1 MFEELSERDEVFKIY
16 PNEKEAGR
24 RGDFNFYHLGG
35 EYLGAGRMRRVG
47 KDEASGILLA
57 YDAKGEVVF
66 RGGLD
71 YYRGAASFGQ
81 ASGSFQR
88 AREHRGHQIGKK
100 MAVAGLD
107 ILKSFLDQEQL
118 PLEKIGLV
126 TKPGSSMAKI
136 AEFIGM
142 IREPGSYR
150 CVMTGLPDIEK
161 MMLELGIEKL

>member
-1 MFEELSERDEVFKIY
+1 MEELSEKDEVFKIY

-24 RGDFNFYHLGG
+24 RRDFTLYHLGG
-35 EYLGAGRMRRVG
+35 EYLGAGKLVFTKR
-47 KDEASGILLA
+47 DDASGILLA
-57 YDAKGEVVF
+57 YSAKGEVVF

-71 YYRGAASFGQ
+71 YYRGVATLGQ
-81 ASGSFQR
+81 ISGSFQR

-100 MAVAGLD
+100 MAVVGLD
-107 ILKSFLDQEQL
+107 ILKSFLDQEEL

-142 IREPGSYR
+142 SREGDTNLCGMS
-150 CVMTGLPDIEK
+150 TFPDLEET
-161 MMLELGIEKL
+161 MGELGIEKL